1 MDTKKIYVVLVE
13 DDEYGEE
20 EDTLLT
26 MHKRAFPTRKKA
38 ENYVKKTLER
48 DLAEESK
55 CGGKDIELT
64 HTFGYDGC
72 HFDAYAMMFGYHQG
86 ELRFQY
92 VYHIY
97 EVEIEVSIK

>member
-13 DDEYGEE
+13 DDDYGEE

-38 ENYVKKTLER
+38 ENYAKKALER
-48 DLAEESK
+48 DLAIEKESW
-55 CGGKDIELT
+55 GKDIELT
-64 HTFGYDGC
+64 HTFDYDGC
-72 HFDAYAMMFGYHQG
+72 HFDAYAMMFGYCQG
-86 ELRFQY
+86 ELKFQY